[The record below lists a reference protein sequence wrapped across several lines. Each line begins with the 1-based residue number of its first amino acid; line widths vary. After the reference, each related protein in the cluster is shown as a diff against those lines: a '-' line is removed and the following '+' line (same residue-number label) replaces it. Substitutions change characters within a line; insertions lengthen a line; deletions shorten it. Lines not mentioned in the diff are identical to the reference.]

1 MPSAF
6 LISAR
11 RAPSACVSTA
21 VAKSIAATF
30 SFSALTTLFMVSCT
44 SCGGS
49 ISLSSVR
56 RISMPQFAVSVLSAV
71 RSSSLILPRSEL
83 ADLSESVPMM
93 LRSVVRARLTTWFS

>member
-1 MPSAF
+1 
-6 LISAR
+6 
-11 RAPSACVSTA
+11 
-21 VAKSIAATF
+21 
-30 SFSALTTLFMVSCT
+30 MVSWT

-56 RISMPQFAVSVLSAV
+56 RISMPQLAVSTSSAV